1 MDWIKVTPETMP
13 PENETVIVSVVM
25 TGTTR
30 PHHILWSGAT
40 WSKDNGWK
48 IAETDCDGPAWITQG
63 KTEVLFWRPFQE
75 VNDRQKRPIA
85 MELNKMLLA
94 ARI

>member
-1 MDWIKVTPETMP
+1 MSWTKATPETMP

-48 IAETDCDGPAWITQG
+48 IAGTERNLPLWVTER
-63 KTEVLFWRPFQE
+63 KTEVSFWRPIQE
-75 VNDRQKRPIA
+75 VNYEHRLSIA
-85 MELNKMLLA
+85 RELNKMLLEMGC
-94 ARI
+94 